1 MKISQYQ
8 DGSKAIEIATNQ
20 DDDSI
25 IDLQGDTAITTKNR
39 DTGEQS
45 TVMGISQHGGIDFTQ
60 RPKVAGVDVVLA
72 SDDFV
77 NFETKRATIVDNS
90 TTLIP
95 LVPVQEIVT
104 VLYSIQNTSCNEK
117 GTITIMEGVTGYYVD
132 VVSSAPIGKRSGVTF
147 SATEQNGS
155 LILNIIGNGQ
165 GLISDFKYRVNAVN
179 TLYAQ
184 KGKKA

>member
-25 IDLQGDTAITTKNR
+25 IGLQGDTTITTKNR
-39 DTGEQS
+39 DSGEAS
-45 TVMGISQHGGIDFTQ
+45 TVMDISQHGAVDFTQ
-60 RPKVAGVDVVLA
+60 RPQVAGVDVVLS
-72 SDDFV
+72 SDPLI
-77 NFETKRATIVDNS
+77 NFETKTATIVDNT

-95 LVPVQEIVT
+95 LIQAQEIVT

-117 GTITIMEGVTGYYVD
+117 GTVTIMESDSGYYVD
-132 VVSSAPIGKRSGVTF
+132 VTSSAPVGKRSDVSF

-155 LILNIIGNGQ
+155 LILNVVGNGS
-165 GLISDFKYRVNAVN
+165 GLITDFKYRVNAVN
-179 TLYAQ
+179 TLYA
-184 KGKKA
+184 